1 LREQFKK
8 SAKELVAE
16 IFKSESG
23 MSSSDRRMMMK
34 KIDGEIDQ
42 ALSLLEMVATMDM
55 SDLMGGAGLLG

>member
-1 LREQFKK
+1 M
-8 SAKELVAE
+8 AE
-16 IFKSESG
+16 IFKSETG

>member
-1 LREQFKK
+1 MREQFKK